1 MADPQ
6 TLRAAHLHAYTR
18 EMLVAA
24 DMPFPIAE
32 EVAEVLVGANLAGH
46 DSHGFLRIPM
56 YLDAIADD
64 RMTPAGGTTVVRDN
78 GNTVVMD
85 GGDGSGI
92 HSCKTAVEFAIERA
106 KEVGTCAVTFS
117 RINHI
122 GRLGHYAEM
131 AAHAGCV
138 GFVTVGRGDP
148 GNIIT
153 LPFGS
158 KSPTFG
164 TNPLAFGI
172 PTGDNSPFVLDFATS
187 VVAEGKLR
195 VARSKGEQLADGIIV
210 DKHGNPS
217 NDPADFYD
225 DGALLPMAAHKGSAL
240 LMLPCLLGALADG
253 SGSYQGGVGGCF
265 VLILDITRFT
275 DLDTYQQSVRR
286 FLDSIKAT
294 EPAAGHDEVLVPG
307 DFEARN
313 RAIRLENGIEVP
325 GPIIE
330 EVEEWAAKLGVNL
343 GAIEITEND
352 EKKYSN

>member
-1 MADPQ
+1 MAEDQ

-18 EMLVAA
+18 TMLAA
-24 DMPFPIAE
+24 AGMPHPIAD
-32 EVAEVLVGANLAGH
+32 EVTEVLVGANLAGH

-56 YLDAIADD
+56 YLKAIAEGK
-64 RMTPAGGTTVVRDN
+64 MAPGAETNIVKDN
-78 GNTVVMD
+78 GNTLVMD
-85 GGDGSGI
+85 GGNGSGI
-92 HSCKTAVEFAIERA
+92 HSCKYAVEFAIDRA
-106 KEVGTCAVTFS
+106 KEVGTCAITFS

-131 AAHAGCV
+131 AAHAGCI
-138 GFVTVGRGDP
+138 GFVPVGRGDP
-148 GNIIT
+148 GNLIT

-172 PTGDNSPFVLDFATS
+172 PTGDDTPFVLDFATS

-195 VARSKGEQLADGIIV
+195 VARSKGQQLADGIIV
-210 DKHGNPS
+210 DKDGNPS

-253 SGSYQGGVGGCF
+253 AGSYQGGVGGCF
-265 VLILDITRFT
+265 VLMLDITRFT
-275 DLDTYQQSVRR
+275 TLEAYQQSVRQ

-294 EPAAGHDEVLVPG
+294 EPADGHDEVLVPG

-313 RAIRLENGIEVP
+313 RAHRLEHGVEIP
-325 GPIIE
+325 GPIID
-330 EVEEWAAKLGVNL
+330 EVQEWAGKLGL
-343 GAIEITEND
+343 DPEGIEMTEED
-352 EKKYSN
+352 EKRYAG